1 MNKVSDKLTVY
12 FEEPFWVGVFEKV
25 EGKKLSVSK
34 VTFGTE
40 PKDYEVY
47 EFLLKH
53 YYDLQFSPSVTTIIK
68 EVKQNPKR
76 RQREVKKQLRNT
88 GIGTKSQQALKLQQ
102 EQVTIGVVTK
112 SKSSEYWLSVCD
124 GMEDAAEKYHADV
137 VILSPDSETEE
148 EVQKNMIRDL
158 LKTDIQAMAVSPIDS
173 YECEDYLNFAREK
186 GISVYACDTPIEDS
200 EIPYIGIDNEKLGYE
215 LGEQLAKALD
225 HKGKIGVIAGDFKQA
240 GHRMRVAGFEKYME
254 KEPGITI
261 EMVRNGYS
269 NMRVSQKDV
278 DEILVKYPD
287 LNGIMTTSAV
297 TALGL
302 SEATEGREISI
313 VSVDA
318 QEDALKAVQDG
329 RIVALGAQS
338 GYQIGYETIRYIV
351 KDLEGE
357 GTGEDEILDSQVLT
371 EENIDTYMKDD
382 GHSHP

>member
-1 MNKVSDKLTVY
+1 MRKKCICILVAVIGVCSLSGCGSSARKT
-12 FEEPFWVGVFEKV
+12 EE
-25 EGKKLSVSK
+25 
-34 VTFGTE
+34 
-40 PKDYEVY
+40 
-47 EFLLKH
+47 
-53 YYDLQFSPSVTTIIK
+53 
-68 EVKQNPKR
+68 
-76 RQREVKKQLRNT
+76 
-88 GIGTKSQQALKLQQ
+88 

-124 GMEDAAEKYHADV
+124 GMKDAAEKYHADV

-158 LKTDIQAMAVSPIDS
+158 LKTDIQAMAVSPID
-173 YECEDYLNFAREK
+173 
-186 GISVYACDTPIEDS
+186 ACDTPIEDS

-287 LNGIMTTSAV
+287 LNGIMATSAV